1 MNNYVPQ
8 KQDIVW
14 INFNPSLGRE
24 IQKRRPALVVS
35 SNQYNKQTGFIAVCP
50 ITHGQAK
57 LKEKGL
63 LVAVDDAK
71 VDGYVNPFQ
80 LHTFD
85 YRARQAE
92 KITVLDDYAFAQV
105 VQLYNFIFD

>member
-1 MNNYVPQ
+1 MNRYIPK
-8 KQDIVW
+8 KQDIIW
-14 INFNPSLGRE
+14 IDFNPSVGRE

-35 SNQYNKQTGFIAVCP
+35 SDNYNKQTGFVAVCP
-50 ITHGQAK
+50 ITHGQTK

-63 LVAVDDAK
+63 MVEVSSEK

-85 YRARQAE
+85 YKVRQAE

-105 VQLYNFIFD
+105 VQLYSFIFE

>member
-71 VDGYVNPFQ
+71 VDSYVNPFQ